1 MRRRDP
7 RRRKR
12 YDARMEFFWD
22 SLREAVRILVRNDN
36 DVYDVAVRSL
46 YVSGTATIISL
57 VIGVGIGAA
66 LAFCE
71 FRGRLIAMSLV
82 NTGMGFPPVV
92 IGLFISLLLW
102 RSGPLG
108 QLGWIYSTKAM
119 ILAQVVIATPVI
131 TGFTAAS
138 LSSLHPRLKLQV
150 YALGASRLQM
160 LWLLLQEVR
169 LPLLA
174 ALMAGF
180 GAAISEVGASVMVGG
195 NIRGETRVLTGTIL
209 LEQSKGQFDVAL
221 ALGIILLA
229 MMVAVNIL
237 FTWVQLRRRGDAKLA
252 GAALPAQRTTAYATW
267 PGR

>member
-1 MRRRDP
+1 
-7 RRRKR
+7 
-12 YDARMEFFWD
+12 MEFIWE
-22 SLREAVRILVRNDN
+22 SLREAVRILANNEN
-36 DVYDVAVRSL
+36 DVYDVASRSL
-46 YVSGTATIISL
+46 YVSGTATLISL
-57 VIGVGIGAA
+57 LIGVSIGAM
-66 LAFCE
+66 LAFNQ

-82 NTGMGFPPVV
+82 NTGMGLPPVV

-108 QLGWIYSTKAM
+108 ELGWIYSTNAM

-138 LSSLHPRLKLQV
+138 LSSLHPRLRLQV
-150 YALGASRLQM
+150 YALGASRIQM

-195 NIRGETRVLTGTIL
+195 NIRGDTRVLTGTIL
-209 LEQSKGQFDVAL
+209 LEHSKGHFEVAL

-229 MMVAVNIL
+229 MMVTVNVL
-237 FTWVQLRRRGDAKLA
+237 FTWLQLRRRGDALA
-252 GAALPAQRTTAYATW
+252 GSGRGEQVVLTSYSW